1 MNPMYSTYLARL
13 RAEISSTRDM
23 GQIPEWLTHHTRA
36 PNDPDKDFS
45 FRGHEYQIEMI
56 SDPAPVSAIK
66 KCSQVGATEIWF
78 RTVLAVMA
86 IFKSINLIYVLPTIG
101 FVRKVSK
108 GRIDP
113 VIQNSPTLRSMLNE
127 KVNSSD
133 LKQILNSFLYMSGSY
148 SKSAAISVPAQAVF
162 KDEVDFCD
170 QSILSTF
177 ASRMGHTKASEKI
190 DRSFSTPTV
199 FDYGIDLLF
208 KQGSQAYYCV
218 RCPTC
223 KDWSKLNYLTKV
235 EIPGFDGTLET
246 FEKDDLLNPNYRIK
260 EAFMR
265 CSCCGA
271 PLPYEAFLNPDNRRW
286 IHTYPDKAKEF
297 SSRQIY
303 PLDVPEVNPISQTIL
318 QIGDYR
324 RKKDWAN
331 FKLGEAYQD
340 SETSFVESLIRAN
353 SFSHPMQ
360 KPTDMPVQNF
370 SIAFFGLDVGKICHL
385 TVGVPNASAKDGF
398 DVVYCERIRL
408 GTDDDGTNSVL
419 KRLKVLSKTF
429 NFICG
434 VVDSGPD
441 ITLADAVIKWKP
453 GSNWASQYVERMGNT
468 LDLIRLVEEEGICKV
483 LRNSSLDEVCKRVN
497 SGVIR
502 LNRSVA
508 DYEIMVAHLKALK
521 KVAQVA
527 EDSEELAGEEV
538 WVSNGEDHYGHA
550 LNYLYAARI
559 ISGTPRHEGIVPFLF
574 GVAKA
579 KIKDADSEA
588 QKPTDV
594 LGLWRQHRIV

>member
-1 MNPMYSTYLARL
+1 MDDAHAAYLSRL
-13 RAEISSTRDM
+13 RAQITNTRDM
-23 GQIPEWLTHHTRA
+23 GQVPRWLMQHTRA
-36 PNDPDKDFS
+36 PNDPDLPFS
-45 FRGHEYQIEMI
+45 FKGHEYQIEMI

-113 VIQNSPTLRSMLNE
+113 VIQNSPTLRTMLNE

-170 QSILSTF
+170 QAILSTF
-177 ASRMGHTKASEKI
+177 ASRMGHVKASEKI

-218 RCPTC
+218 RCPSC
-223 KDWSKLNYLTKV
+223 HDWSKLNYLSKV
-235 EIPGFDGTLET
+235 EIPGYEGNLET
-246 FEKDDLLNPNYRIK
+246 FERDDLLNPNYRIQ

-265 CSCCGA
+265 CSCCNN
-271 PLPYEAFLNPDNRRW
+271 PLPYSAFLDPDNRRW
-286 IHTYPDKAKEF
+286 IHTYPDRAKDF

-303 PLDVPEVNPISQTIL
+303 PLDVPEVNPIAQTII

-340 SETSFVESLIRAN
+340 SETSFVESLIRTH
-353 SFSHPMQ
+353 SFSLPIQ
-360 KPTDMPVQNF
+360 RPTEIPNQQF
-370 SIAFFGLDVGKICHL
+370 STAFFGLDVGKICHL
-385 TVGVPNASAKDGF
+385 VVGVPNAAAKDGF
-398 DVVYCERIRL
+398 DIIYAERIRQT
-408 GTDDDGTNSVL
+408 GANAVL
-419 KRLKVLSKTF
+419 ERLKVLNKTF
-429 NFICG
+429 HFRCG
-434 VVDSGPD
+434 VVDSAPD
-441 ITLADAVIKWKP
+441 ITLADSVITWQS
-453 GSNWASQYVERMGNT
+453 GTFWASQYVERMGNT
-468 LDLIRLVEEEGICKV
+468 LDIIRLVEEEGICKV
-483 LRNSSLDEVCKRVN
+483 LRNSCLDETCKRVN
-497 SGVIR
+497 SGGIK
-502 LNRSVA
+502 LNRAIA
-508 DYEIMVAHLKALK
+508 DYEIVIAHLKAMK
-521 KVAQVA
+521 KVTQVK
-527 EDSEELAGEEV
+527 EDSDELSGDEV
-538 WVSNGEDHYGHA
+538 WISNGEDHYGHA
-550 LNYLYAARI
+550 INYLYAARLI
-559 ISGTPRHEGIVPFLF
+559 AGSPHKEGVIPFIY

-579 KIKDADSEA
+579 KVKDHQDEAPKPADMM
-588 QKPTDV
+588 D
-594 LGLWRQHRIV
+594 LWHRPRIV